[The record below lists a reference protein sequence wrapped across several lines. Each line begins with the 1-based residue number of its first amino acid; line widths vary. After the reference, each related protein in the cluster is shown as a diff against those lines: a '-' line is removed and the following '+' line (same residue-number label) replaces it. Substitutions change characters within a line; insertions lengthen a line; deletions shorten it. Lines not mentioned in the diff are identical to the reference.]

1 MMGCIC
7 RLPHCVCS
15 CQCIKPPPGPDPDNG
30 HTELPPGHQESH
42 DVPPDLVAS
51 VIRSSS
57 GFFSGTLSAVS
68 TISGH
73 ISPPSV
79 FTRVTRRAGR
89 GEEGAPPPPYEAP
102 PSYKAALQEQQAVAA
117 MVRADTV

>member
-1 MMGCIC
+1 MDCIC

-15 CQCIKPPPGPDPDNG
+15 CQCIKPPPGPESE
-30 HTELPPGHQESH
+30 HTELPPGPGPQ

-73 ISPPSV
+73 ISPAFS
-79 FTRVTRRAGR
+79 RVTQRAGR
-89 GEEGAPPPPYEAP
+89 QGDTEAAPPPPYEAP
-102 PSYKAALQEQQAVAA
+102 PSYKAALQEHQAAA
-117 MVRADTV
+117 MARADTV

>member
-1 MMGCIC
+1 MIGCIC

-30 HTELPPGHQESH
+30 HTSLPPGHQETH

-79 FTRVTRRAGR
+79 FTRVTRAGR

-117 MVRADTV
+117 MARADTV

>member
-1 MMGCIC
+1 M
-7 RLPHCVCS
+7 CS
-15 CQCIKPPPGPDPDNG
+15 CQCIKPPPGPEPG
-30 HTELPPGHQESH
+30 HTELPPGHQEPH

-79 FTRVTRRAGR
+79 FARVRGER
-89 GEEGAPPPPYEAP
+89 GEEAAPPPPYEAP
-102 PSYKAALQEQQAVAA
+102 PSYKAALQDQRAVAA
-117 MVRADTV
+117 MARADTV

>member
-1 MMGCIC
+1 MDCIC

-15 CQCIKPPPGPDPDNG
+15 CQCIKPPPGSESE
-30 HTELPPGHQESH
+30 HTELPPGPRSQ

-73 ISPPSV
+73 ISPAFS
-79 FTRVTRRAGR
+79 RVTRVGR
-89 GEEGAPPPPYEAP
+89 QGDTEGAPPPPYEAP
-102 PSYKAALQEQQAVAA
+102 PSYKAALQEHQAAAA
-117 MVRADTV
+117 MSRADTV

>member
-1 MMGCIC
+1 MDCIC

-15 CQCIKPPPGPDPDNG
+15 CQCIKPPPGPESE
-30 HTELPPGHQESH
+30 HTELPPGPGPQ

-73 ISPPSV
+73 ISPAFS
-79 FTRVTRRAGR
+79 RVTQRAGR
-89 GEEGAPPPPYEAP
+89 QGDTEAAPPPPYEAP
-102 PSYKAALQEQQAVAA
+102 PSYKAALQEHQAAAA
-117 MVRADTV
+117 MARADTV